1 MAAFVQAIT
10 AHQQSP
16 AAADQRSVVVAPE
29 ATIELESPL
38 CGQRE
43 VAVAIAGC

>member
-29 ATIELESPL
+29 ATIEL
-38 CGQRE
+38 
-43 VAVAIAGC
+43 